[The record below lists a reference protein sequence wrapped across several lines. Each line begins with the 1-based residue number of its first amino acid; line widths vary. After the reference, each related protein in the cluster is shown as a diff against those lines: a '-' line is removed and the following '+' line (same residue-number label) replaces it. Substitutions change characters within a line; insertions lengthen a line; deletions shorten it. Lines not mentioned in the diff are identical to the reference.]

1 MKVLISGA
9 SVAGPALTYWL
20 SRNGC
25 DVTVVERAGR
35 PRQGGYAVDF
45 RGHAHMSTLARM
57 GVLADLE
64 AVQTHAGAMRFIDPS
79 GRTTMHLP
87 AEFAGGELEVRRADL
102 QNVLCNRCG
111 DRVRF
116 RYGDSVTALAQHPDR
131 VDVSFASG
139 EAESYDFVFGADG
152 IHSNIRRLAF
162 PGQEFERPLGYCIA
176 SWDADIA
183 APDDEAVCCNRPG
196 RMLGTQPAALGG
208 TAGVWAMFVTPK
220 GGVDRRDSAAQRRLL
235 RELYAGMGWRAGEL
249 LATLDDAD
257 DLYFNS
263 LSRARVPQWSTG
275 RVALVGDA
283 AGGTSIGGMGTGTA
297 IVGAYVLAGE
307 LLATPDDHAG
317 AFQRYQARVAPYAEA
332 SSSNGESSGKFLA
345 PASALGLALRNAMFG
360 FPPIKNWMIREA
372 NRTGTDITLHE
383 YSV

>member
-1 MKVLISGA
+1 
-9 SVAGPALTYWL
+9 
-20 SRNGC
+20 
-25 DVTVVERAGR
+25 VTVVERARGLR
-35 PRQGGYAVDF
+35 EGGYAVDF
-45 RGHAHMSTLARM
+45 RGPAHMDTLARM
-57 GVLADLE
+57 GVLDDLRALE
-64 AVQTHAGAMRFIDPS
+64 TGGGAMRFVDAAN
-79 GRTTMHLP
+79 RTQLFLP

-102 QNVLCNRCG
+102 TRVLYEHSK
-111 DRVRF
+111 DRVHYMF
-116 RYGDSVTALAQHPDR
+116 GDTIRGLAQHADR
-131 VDVSFASG
+131 
-139 EAESYDFVFGADG
+139 AEVTFESAPPKSYDFVFGADG

-196 RMLGTQPAALGG
+196 RMLGTQPAARGG

-220 GGVDRRDSAAQRRLL
+220 AGVDRRDSAAQRRLL

-317 AFQRYQARVAPYAEA
+317 AFRRYQARVAPYAEA

-372 NRTGTDITLHE
+372 NRTGTDITLPE